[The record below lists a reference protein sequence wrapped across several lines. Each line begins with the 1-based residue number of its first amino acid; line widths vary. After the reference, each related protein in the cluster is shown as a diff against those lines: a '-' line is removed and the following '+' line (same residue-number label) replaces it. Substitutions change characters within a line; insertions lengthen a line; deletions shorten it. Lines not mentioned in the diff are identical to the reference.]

1 MATFGFVEGHRNN
14 TLTEI
19 AVYLKKRFPDSWR
32 KKLGEYNTHCFKDLQ
47 DGPLETKEVL
57 AVENSVGKNDY
68 FYGCKK
74 APLKPFCRAHECR
87 LQKFGVG
94 EGNVPN
100 NNVSKLSVMM
110 SNPKVW
116 FLTYQGKTVVLKS
129 RELATQ
135 RLWQIA
141 ATEQTGKTPQLL
153 KQGDWE
159 TLLQKLQSDGNVT
172 IIPADPETTNRGK
185 LRKFLTK
192 WCLDSVKVE
201 ENEGEKW
208 ETAYGDQSPFIDK
221 DGTVWFQIDWFKKFL
236 DTQKEWEMDSN
247 QTHSFIHRTFKKN
260 TLGGEG
266 RKENKRCFSIKKDY
280 FEELEELEPKDMKG
294 PEIPY

>member
-1 MATFGFVEGHRNN
+1 MATFGFVEGQRNN

-19 AVYLKKRFPDSWR
+19 AIYLKKRFPDNW
-32 KKLGEYNTHCFKDLQ
+32 KDKLGKYNTHCFKDLTGGGLGTQ
-47 DGPLETKEVL
+47 EVL
-57 AVENSVGKNDY
+57 NIEKSVGSKDY
-68 FYGCKK
+68 FYGCKHP
-74 APLKPFCRAHECR
+74 PLKPFCRPQECR

-94 EGNVPN
+94 DGNVPN
-100 NNVSKLSVMM
+100 NNVSKLSVMV

-116 FLTYQGKTVVLKS
+116 FLTYEGKTVVLSS

-153 KQGDWE
+153 KQKDWE
-159 TLLQKLQSDGNVT
+159 TLLNKIQTNVN

-192 WCLDSVKVE
+192 WCLDMIKVE
-201 ENEGEKW
+201 ESEDGKW
-208 ETAYGDQSPFIDK
+208 QTAYQDQSPFIDNE
-221 DGTVWFQIDWFKKFL
+221 GTVWFQIDWFKKYL
-236 DTQKEWEMDSN
+236 DTQKEWQMLSN
-247 QTHSFIHRTFKKN
+247 ETYSFINSIFDKN
-260 TLGGEG
+260 KLGGPD
-266 RKENKRCFSIKKDY
+266 RKENKRCFFIKKDY
-280 FEELEELEPKDMKG
+280 FEELEDLETKEMKG